1 MLQNVFYKVSELD
14 KNIIIHSIQNEERL
28 SIPKKL
34 AERLQD
40 EFVKTKENI
49 IVFEE
54 IVYGLEDIDNNWF
67 LAYNSPEGIYLY
79 EMTDDLLE
87 RANYGMK

>member
-1 MLQNVFYKVSELD
+1 MIQNVFHKVSELD

-40 EFVKTKENI
+40 EFVKTRENI
-49 IVFEE
+49 VVFEE
-54 IVYGLEDIDNNWF
+54 LLYGPNDIDNTWF
-67 LAYNSPEGIYLY
+67 VAYNSPEGIYLY
-79 EMTDDLLE
+79 EMSDDLLG
-87 RANYGMK
+87 RANYGIR

>member
-14 KNIIIHSIQNEERL
+14 KNIVIHSIKNEERL
-28 SIPKKL
+28 AIPKKL
-34 AERLQD
+34 AEKLQE
-40 EFVKTKENI
+40 EFAKTKETI

-54 IVYGLEDIDNNWF
+54 IMYGENDIDNNWF
-67 LAYNSPEGIYLY
+67 VAYNSPEGIYLY

-87 RANYGMK
+87 RANYGIR